1 MMINRGI
8 VKRWAVSDERR
19 LDIKPQGLVLLLAC
33 LHIMAC
39 HSTLPRCLS
48 QAETPLNHE
57 PKSTF
62 PPVSCSVGHSETVP
76 QKSAG
81 QSSCAEGLPKVILFA
96 GNQSPCLSHLVF
108 RNNIKQVSLGEGNF
122 RRNFFPSYCVINS
135 LSKWPMLGF

>member
-19 LDIKPQGLVLLLAC
+19 LDTKPQGLVLLLAC

-39 HSTLPRCLS
+39 HSTLPRP

-62 PPVSCSVGHSETVP
+62 PPVGHSEMVP
-76 QKSAG
+76 QKSAA
-81 QSSCAEGLPKVILFA
+81 QSSCAECLPKVIFFA
-96 GNQSPCLSHLVF
+96 DNQSPCLSHLMF
-108 RNNIKQVSLGEGNF
+108 RNNIKQVSLGEG
-122 RRNFFPSYCVINS
+122 RKETSDVIFS
-135 LSKWPMLGF
+135 QVTVS

>member
-19 LDIKPQGLVLLLAC
+19 LDTKPQGLVLLLAC

-76 QKSAG
+76 QKSAA
-81 QSSCAEGLPKVILFA
+81 QSLCAEGLPKVILFA
-96 GNQSPCLSHLVF
+96 DNQSPCLSYLMF
-108 RNNIKQVSLGEGNF
+108 RNNIKQVSLGEG
-122 RRNFFPSYCVINS
+122 RKKTSDVIFS
-135 LSKWPMLGF
+135 QVTVS